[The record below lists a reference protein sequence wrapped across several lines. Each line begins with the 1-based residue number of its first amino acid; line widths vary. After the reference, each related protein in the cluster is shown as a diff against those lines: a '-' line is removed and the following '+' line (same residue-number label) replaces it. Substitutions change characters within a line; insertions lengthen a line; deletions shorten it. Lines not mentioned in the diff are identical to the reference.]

1 MAHSRHQV
9 RQRTRGVGLV
19 RRLLAYLLLLSGVFL
34 LNLVPAQAGPDR
46 YGAIVV
52 DAATGEVLH
61 EEQADRRHY
70 PASLTKMMTLYLL
83 FDAVERGQLTM
94 ASRLTVSSKAASQ
107 PPSKVGVTAGSTIS
121 VEQAIHA
128 LAIKSGNDVAVV
140 VAEGLAGS
148 EAAFGRKMTAMA
160 RRLGMWRTNFFNAS
174 GLPDDRQLSTPR
186 DMAKLSRALL
196 YDFPQHYH
204 YFSTSGFS
212 YDGKR
217 FNSHNRLL
225 YSYGGADGIKTG
237 YTRAAGYNISVSAV
251 RSGRRLIVVVFGADS
266 SKKRNRKAAALLDMT
281 FPRADPGHPKTL
293 VAQAR
298 SGGKL
303 PALQPVLLHKP
314 QPLAEPVLAEPVLA
328 ERPLEVAAVAAP
340 ASSVV
345 QTTAQP
351 AASAPAQAEAKAI
364 PVEAAPVKPAAV
376 LTMTAAAVTSAPAK
390 PVQKSSADAH
400 WSIQVGAFS
409 LSDAATAAAS
419 EALQQSRTLAAGR
432 IQVVEVMKGESRLYR
447 GRVAGLAESDAREA
461 CDFRILHGA
470 PCMVIAPG
478 G

>member
-1 MAHSRHQV
+1 MARSRHQV
-9 RQRTRGVGLV
+9 RQEARGVGSG
-19 RRLLAYLLLLSGVFL
+19 RRLAAYLLLLSGVFL

-83 FDAVERGQLTM
+83 FDAVERGQLTL
-94 ASRLTVSSKAASQ
+94 ASRLKVSKKAAAQ
-107 PPSKVGVTAGSTIS
+107 PPSKVGVKAGSTIS

-196 YDFPQHYH
+196 YDFPHHYH
-204 YFSTSGFS
+204 FFSTSGFS
-212 YDGKR
+212 FEGRR

-251 RSGRRLIVVVFGADS
+251 RSGRRLIVVVFGEDS
-266 SKKRNRKAAALLDMT
+266 SKKRNRKAAELLDMT
-281 FPRADPGHPKTL
+281 FPRADPGLPNTL
-293 VAQAR
+293 IAQAR

-303 PALQPVLLHKP
+303 PALQPVLTHQP
-314 QPLAEPVLAEPVLA
+314 QPLPEPVLAQ
-328 ERPLEVAAVAAP
+328 RPLEVAAIATPTAATPATATPASVAP
-340 ASSVV
+340 A
-345 QTTAQP
+345 
-351 AASAPAQAEAKAI
+351 AA
-364 PVEAAPVKPAAV
+364 KPAA
-376 LTMTAAAVTSAPAK
+376 TAPAAVAAVVAASPSKPVAVASATPAK
-390 PVQKSSADAH
+390 AVLQGDDPGR

-409 LSDAATAAAS
+409 LSEAAQAAAS
-419 EALQQSRTLAAGR
+419 EALGQSRALAAGK
-432 IQVVEVMKGESRLYR
+432 IQVVEVMKGEGRLYR
-447 GRVAGLAESDAREA
+447 GRIGGLAESDARAA